1 MINISQN
8 ILVMKIEDVNKIVLE
23 IKGAKM
29 KINFQF
35 FKWSFIRMD
44 SMEYGW
50 TLDSILGLFS
60 ETIARLLKSIALQF
74 FWKYSKSYNILN
86 AKSRLKLEG
95 S

>member
-1 MINISQN
+1 
-8 ILVMKIEDVNKIVLE
+8 MKIEDVNKIVLE
-23 IKGAKM
+23 IKDAKM

>member
-35 FKWSFIRMD
+35 FKWSFIRNGWPMD
-44 SMEYGW
+44 LIFGV
-50 TLDSILGLFS
+50 FS
-60 ETIARLLKSIALQF
+60 ETIARLLKSIILKF
-74 FWKYSKSYNILN
+74 F
-86 AKSRLKLEG
+86 
-95 S
+95 

>member
-23 IKGAKM
+23 IKDAKM
-29 KINFQF
+29 KINFKF

>member
-1 MINISQN
+1 MINISRN

-23 IKGAKM
+23 IKDAKM